1 MSCIVW
7 NVRGLGNQRAF
18 RELKRLIADKKPS
31 LLFLCETRNGG
42 LCFIKSYSQ
51 GHIDS
56 LVEHNAQQWR
66 FTVFYGNSDT
76 NLRHVSWELIRRLEG
91 MQELRDFQWLIGGD
105 FNEICYD
112 SEKLGGNM
120 KPAAQIAD
128 FRGVLDDCNLQSLHC
143 EGDIFTWVNRR
154 NSDGLIFER
163 LDRFASSFSWRMLY
177 PAAKCTSL
185 DFYHSDHRPIHINL
199 GTDSAL
205 ALVGRQ
211 SVRRRFR
218 FEPMWLRDRECEG
231 VIVEGW
237 HKPSHGATL
246 LDMIQSCS
254 NHLQQWA
261 SRHFGNIPC
270 QIQRKR
276 DQLERIRNHESW
288 IYEMNNIK
296 ELEVEL
302 EKLSSQEELL
312 WKQRSRSDW
321 LAAGDKNTKFF
332 HRTASLR
339 KEQNTIRGLI
349 SGQGDFV
356 QDQGCMVAII
366 TDYFDELFTTTDPH
380 PELFQ
385 PVIDCIEPKVDRM
398 MNINLCAP
406 FTALDVKTAL
416 FELGP
421 DKAPGPDGFSGIS
434 YQKFWHVVGEEVTQA
449 VLHIL
454 NEDAPMDGWNNTIIT
469 LIPKVG
475 NPMMMKE
482 FRPIRRLISDNVI
495 LGFEATRWIR
505 SRKKGKDGYAALKL
519 DMSKAYDRVEWKFLE
534 AIMNRLGFSGSW
546 IRKVMKCVS
555 SVSYSFSVNQ
565 EIVGRVVPSK
575 GIRQGD
581 PLSPYLF
588 SLCAQGLSSMLH
600 SYSARGLFRGVHIA
614 ANCPPLTHLFF
625 ADDNIIF
632 FRATDEDCAR
642 VKECMQAYE
651 VASGQLVNFDKSSIS
666 FTPNT
671 TPSLVESI
679 KTSLTILVVQGH
691 EVYLGLPTYSLRRKK
706 VQFHY
711 LVERV
716 SKRLK
721 GWGSKFF
728 SVGGRETLIKS
739 VLLAMPTYA
748 MSCFMLPKAT
758 CDSIERD
765 CADFWWGMDGAKRR
779 MHWTTWDFLCQPK
792 WKGGM
797 GFRKLD
803 IFNKALL
810 AKQVWHII
818 RKPES
823 LVARVLKARYF
834 KHLDIMQAPI
844 GSNPSYIWRSMC
856 WGRELLNKGLYWRVG
871 DGSSINIL
879 HDKWVPGVRSTLGN
893 LGVQAQDGEP
903 VSSWITE
910 NGWNEQQIRGAC
922 PSYIVQSI
930 LNIPIPRRILS
941 NTRFWK
947 FDPKRK
953 YSVKS
958 GYNIGMSSHEAPEYQ
973 SSSNEVQA
981 WWRFSWALKL
991 PPKIRV
997 FWWRVFHN
1005 IIPTQLNLLKH
1016 HVPVRGWCPLCHNPE
1031 DSTAHSLLYCPAVR
1045 QWWGHNEVFEKIKK
1059 FRSHDMPGICFWLMH
1074 YMERSAVEEF
1084 VCQAWMIWGARC
1096 KEVHA
1101 KENQELKSQTLNA
1114 ASYLEDYRQ
1123 AVRACSTNQT
1133 LGMIASPNIWQPPPV
1148 GFCRLDV
1155 DASFQD
1161 QTSLC
1166 GVGGIIRGHE
1176 GKLLAAFGK
1185 TLPMPDT
1192 ITLGELLAIREGIKV
1207 ARLRGFHQ
1215 IQVFS
1220 DSLLEVQA
1228 VTEPLSD
1235 LNYAGSCALEIESLC
1250 SSFNSI
1256 SFSHARR
1263 TANEVSHSLAKFAL
1277 FSPTPFLW
1285 VSGSFPLGLDE
1296 LVTHDSIQ

>member
-1 MSCIVW
+1 MDDDLKIGADRVANCVAARVIAVKAINREVFRAHFPRIMQLKGQVEIEFVGNNTFIIDFTSKVDRLRALREGPWSLFQDLIVIKEIQGLEGPQSVNYDEISIW
-7 NVRGLGNQRAF
+7 AQCHNVPIAFLNKRCSSDKQKQVSSDEAQGGANDEILLGGHGDGLK
-18 RELKRLIADKKPS
+18 LKAGRVLNMDMDGDPS
-31 LLFLCETRNGG
+31 IQMHDLMQMENLNKSLNGG
-42 LCFIKSYSQ
+42 VTTMKLSKKSPMNWKRRARAQMSGKDKGKGVANISPGRKRMSEGVVDSSIHEQ
-51 GHIDS
+51 SREMKRQIGHIDS

-66 FTVFYGNSDT
+66 FSGFM
-76 NLRHVSWELIRRLEG
+76 LEG

-143 EGDIFTWVNRR
+143 EGNIFTWVNRR

-163 LDRFASSFSWRMLY
+163 LDIFASSFSWRMLY

-205 ALVGRQ
+205 ALVGRR

-231 VIVEGW
+231 VIFEGW
-237 HKPSHGATL
+237 QKPSHGATL

-254 NHLQQWA
+254 DHLQQWA
-261 SRHFGNIPC
+261 SRHFGNIPR

-276 DQLERIRNHESW
+276 DQLARIRNHESW
-288 IYEMNNIK
+288 SYEMNNIK

-332 HRTASLR
+332 YRTASLR
-339 KEQNTIRGLI
+339 KELNTIRGLI

-356 QDQGCMVAII
+356 QDQG
-366 TDYFDELFTTTDPH
+366 
-380 PELFQ
+380 
-385 PVIDCIEPKVDRM
+385 
-398 MNINLCAP
+398 
-406 FTALDVKTAL
+406 
-416 FELGP
+416 GP
-421 DKAPGPDGFSGIS
+421 DKAPGPDGFSGIF
-434 YQKFWHVVGEEVTQA
+434 YQKFWHVVGEEVTQV

-482 FRPIRRLISDNVI
+482 FRPISLCNICYKIIARALTNRLRLLMSRVIDETQSAFVPGRLISDNVI
-495 LGFEATRWIR
+495 LGFEATHWIR

-546 IRKVMKCVS
+546 KRKVMKCVS

-565 EIVGRVVPSK
+565 EIVGQVVPSR

-600 SYSARGLFRGVHIA
+600 SYSARGLFRGVRIA
-614 ANCPPLTHLFF
+614 ANCPHLTHLFF
-625 ADDNIIF
+625 ADDSLIF

-642 VKECMQAYE
+642 
-651 VASGQLVNFDKSSIS
+651 
-666 FTPNT
+666 
-671 TPSLVESI
+671 
-679 KTSLTILVVQGH
+679 
-691 EVYLGLPTYSLRRKK
+691 
-706 VQFHY
+706 FHY

-716 SKRLK
+716 LKRLK

-728 SVGGRETLIKS
+728 SVGGKETLIKS
-739 VLLAMPTYA
+739 VLQAMPTYA
-748 MSCFMLPKAT
+748 MSCFRLPKAT
-758 CDSIERD
+758 CDSIERE

-810 AKQVWHII
+810 AKQVWRII

-823 LVARVLKARYF
+823 LVARVLEARYF

-856 WGRELLNKGLYWRVG
+856 WGCELLNKGLYWRVG
-871 DGSSINIL
+871 YGSSINIL

-910 NGWNEQQIRGAC
+910 NGWNEQKIRGAC
-922 PSYIVQSI
+922 LSYIVQSI

-947 FDPKRK
+947 FDPKGQ

-958 GYNIGMSSHEAPEYQ
+958 GYNIGMGSHEAPEYQ
-973 SSSNEVQA
+973 SSSNEVQYEVGA
-981 WWRFSWALKL
+981 RFVTIQKILL
-991 PPKIRV
+991 PIV
-997 FWWRVFHN
+997 FFTIQQSVSGGDIMR
-1005 IIPTQLNLLKH
+1005 NLFL
-1016 HVPVRGWCPLCHNPE
+1016 V
-1031 DSTAHSLLYCPAVR
+1031 D
-1045 QWWGHNEVFEKIKK
+1045 
-1059 FRSHDMPGICFWLMH
+1059 D
-1074 YMERSAVEEF
+1074 MERSAVEEF

-1096 KEVHA
+1096 KAVHA
-1101 KENQELKSQTLNA
+1101 KKNQELKSQTLNA

-1148 GFCRLDV
+1148 GFCCLDV

-1166 GVGGIIRGHE
+1166 VVGGIIRGHE
-1176 GKLLAAFGK
+1176 GELLATFGK
-1185 TLPMPDT
+1185 TLPMSDT

-1215 IQVFS
+1215 IQVFF
-1220 DSLLEVQA
+1220 DSLLAVQA
-1228 VTEPLSD
+1228 VTEP
-1235 LNYAGSCALEIESLC
+1235 
-1250 SSFNSI
+1250 F
-1256 SFSHARR
+1256 
-1263 TANEVSHSLAKFAL
+1263 K
-1277 FSPTPFLW
+1277 
-1285 VSGSFPLGLDE
+1285 
-1296 LVTHDSIQ
+1296 